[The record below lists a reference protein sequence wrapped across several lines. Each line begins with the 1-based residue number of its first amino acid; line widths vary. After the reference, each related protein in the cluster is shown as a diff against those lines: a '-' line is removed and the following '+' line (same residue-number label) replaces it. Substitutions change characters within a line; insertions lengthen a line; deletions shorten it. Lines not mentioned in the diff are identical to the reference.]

1 MAKKVTNCQN
11 EDAEMVLDFYKKV
24 QQILLEEKRLI
35 LMVVI
40 ANEGSSPGRKGFKM
54 LISKQQMYGTIGGG
68 IMEHKLVEYA
78 ESLLEKPHFEPFIKN
93 QIHDK
98 SAPKDQSGMICSGQ
112 QTIAF
117 YDMDSSYFSLTEEI
131 LSDEIVTIHYSN
143 HGIKTTKPES
153 SEWLFSETNSLVQK
167 VYVIGG
173 GHVGLALSEVLSKLD
188 FEIHLLDHRENL
200 NTMEANHFVKSKEVI
215 EFESIEN
222 HIPEGDNIY
231 VIIMSFGY
239 RTDDIIIRRLLDKNF
254 KYIGMLGSSAKIDT
268 LFKNLKADG
277 FDKAQIAKVH
287 APIGIDIKSETTYEI
302 AISVAAQLIKVKNQV
317 Q

>member
-1 MAKKVTNCQN
+1 
-11 EDAEMVLDFYKKV
+11 MVLDFYKKV
-24 QQILLEEKRLI
+24 QEVLSEEKRLI
-35 LMVVI
+35 LLIVI

-54 LISKQQMYGTIGGG
+54 LVSKQQMYGTIGGG

-78 ESLLEKPHFEPFIKN
+78 ENLLNKPHFEPFIKH

-117 YDMDSSYFSLTEEI
+117 YDVNSNYFALTEEI
-131 LSDEIVTIHYSN
+131 LSDNLIAIHYSN
-143 HGIKTTKPES
+143 QGITIHKPEV
-153 SEWLFSETNSLVQK
+153 SEWLYSEYNALPQK
-167 VYVIGG
+167 VYIIGG

-200 NTMEANHFVKSKEVI
+200 NTIMANHFVQSKQVVD
-215 EFESIEN
+215 FERIEN
-222 HIPEGDNIY
+222 YIPEGDSVY

-239 RTDDIIIRRLLDKNF
+239 RTDDIIIRRLLNKNF
-254 KYIGMLGSSAKIDT
+254 RYIGMLGSATKIET
-268 LFKNLKADG
+268 LFRNLESDG
-277 FDKAQIAKVH
+277 YDKKQIAKVH

-302 AISVAAQLIKVKNQV
+302 AISVAAQLIKVKNQL
-317 Q
+317 

>member
-1 MAKKVTNCQN
+1 
-11 EDAEMVLDFYKKV
+11 MVLDFFKKV
-24 QQILLEEKRLI
+24 QQILQEEKRLI
-35 LMVVI
+35 LLVVI

-54 LISKQQMYGTIGGG
+54 IVSRQQMYGTIGGG

-78 ESLLEKPHFEPFIKN
+78 EKLLQKPRFEPFIKH

-117 YDMDSSYFSLTEEI
+117 YDIDSSYFSLTEEI
-131 LSDEIVTIHYSN
+131 LSDEVIALYYSN
-143 HGIKTTKPES
+143 HGIEIDAPKNYKWLYSES
-153 SEWLFSETNSLVQK
+153 NSFAQK
-167 VYVIGG
+167 AYIIGG
-173 GHVGLALSEVLSKLD
+173 GHVGLALSEVLSKLN

-200 NTMEANHFVKSKEVI
+200 NTMTANHFVQSKEVV

-239 RTDDIIIRRLLDKNF
+239 RTDDIIIRRLLDKKF
-254 KYIGMLGSSAKIDT
+254 KYIGMLGSATKINT
-268 LFKNLKADG
+268 LFKNLISDG
-277 FDKAQIAKVH
+277 FDESQIKKVQ
-287 APIGIDIKSETTYEI
+287 APIGMDIKSETTQEI
-302 AISVAAQLIKVKNQV
+302 AISVAAQLINVKNRN
-317 Q
+317 

>member
-1 MAKKVTNCQN
+1 
-11 EDAEMVLDFYKKV
+11 MVLDFFKKV
-24 QQILLEEKRLI
+24 QQILQEEKRLI
-35 LMVVI
+35 LLVVI

-54 LISKQQMYGTIGGG
+54 IVSKQQMYGTVGGG

-78 ESLLEKPHFEPFIKN
+78 ENLLEKPRFEPFIKH

-117 YDMDSSYFSLTEEI
+117 YDIDLSYFSLTEEI
-131 LSDEIVTIHYSN
+131 LSDEVITLYYSN
-143 HGIKTTKPES
+143 HGIETNEPKNY
-153 SEWLFSETNSLVQK
+153 EWLYSESNYLAQK
-167 VYVIGG
+167 AYIIGG
-173 GHVGLALSEVLSKLD
+173 GHVGLALSEVLSKLN

-200 NTMEANHFVKSKEVI
+200 NTMTANHFVQSKEVV

-239 RTDDIIIRRLLDKNF
+239 RTDDIIIRRLLDKKF
-254 KYIGMLGSSAKIDT
+254 KYIGMLGSATKINT
-268 LFKNLKADG
+268 LFKNLLLDG
-277 FDKAQIAKVH
+277 FDESQINKVQ
-287 APIGIDIKSETTYEI
+287 APIGINIKSETTYEI
-302 AISVAAQLIKVKNQV
+302 AISIAAQLINVKNRN
-317 Q
+317 

>member
-1 MAKKVTNCQN
+1 
-11 EDAEMVLDFYKKV
+11 MVLDFFKKV
-24 QQILLEEKRLI
+24 QQILQEEKRLI
-35 LMVVI
+35 LLVVI

-54 LISKQQMYGTIGGG
+54 IVSRQQMYGTIGGG

-78 ESLLEKPHFEPFIKN
+78 EKLLQKPRFEPFIKH

-117 YDMDSSYFSLTEEI
+117 YDIDSSYFSLTEEI
-131 LSDEIVTIHYSN
+131 LSDEVITLYYSN
-143 HGIKTTKPES
+143 HGIEIDAPKNYKWLYSES
-153 SEWLFSETNSLVQK
+153 NSFAQK
-167 VYVIGG
+167 AYIIGG
-173 GHVGLALSEVLSKLD
+173 GHVGLALSEVLSKLN

-200 NTMEANHFVKSKEVI
+200 NTMTANHFVQSKEVV

-239 RTDDIIIRRLLDKNF
+239 RTDDIIIRRLLDKKF
-254 KYIGMLGSSAKIDT
+254 KYIGMLGSATKINT
-268 LFKNLKADG
+268 LFKNLISDG
-277 FDKAQIAKVH
+277 FDESQIKKVQ
-287 APIGIDIKSETTYEI
+287 APVGINIKSETTYEI
-302 AISVAAQLIKVKNQV
+302 AISIAAQLINVKNRN
-317 Q
+317 

>member
-1 MAKKVTNCQN
+1 
-11 EDAEMVLDFYKKV
+11 MVLDFFKKV
-24 QQILLEEKRLI
+24 QQILQEEKRLI
-35 LMVVI
+35 LLVVI

-54 LISKQQMYGTIGGG
+54 IVSKQQMYGTVGGG

-78 ESLLEKPHFEPFIKN
+78 ENLLEKPRFEPFIKH

-117 YDMDSSYFSLTEEI
+117 YDIDLSYFSLTEEI
-131 LSDEIVTIHYSN
+131 LSDEVITLYYSN
-143 HGIKTTKPES
+143 HGIEIDEPKNYKWLYSES
-153 SEWLFSETNSLVQK
+153 NSLPQK
-167 VYVIGG
+167 AYIIGG
-173 GHVGLALSEVLSKLD
+173 GHVGLALSEVLSKLN

-200 NTMEANHFVKSKEVI
+200 NTMTANHFVQSKEVV

-239 RTDDIIIRRLLDKNF
+239 RTDDIIIRRLLDKKF
-254 KYIGMLGSSAKIDT
+254 KYIGMLGSATKINT
-268 LFKNLKADG
+268 LFKNLLLDG
-277 FDKAQIAKVH
+277 FDESQINKVQ
-287 APIGIDIKSETTYEI
+287 APIGINIKSETTYEI
-302 AISVAAQLIKVKNQV
+302 AISIAAQLINVKNRN
-317 Q
+317 

>member
-1 MAKKVTNCQN
+1 
-11 EDAEMVLDFYKKV
+11 MVLDFYKKV
-24 QQILLEEKRLI
+24 QQILQQEKRLI

-54 LISKQQMYGTIGGG
+54 LVSKQQMYGTIGGG

-78 ESLLEKPHFEPFIKN
+78 ESLIDKPTFEPFIKH

-117 YDMDSSYFSLTEEI
+117 YDIDSSYFSLTEEI
-131 LSDEIVTIHYSN
+131 LSDEIITIHYSN
-143 HGIKTTKPES
+143 HGIKTTEPTT
-153 SEWLFSETNSLVQK
+153 SEWLYTETNSLVQK
-167 VYVIGG
+167 AYIIGG
-173 GHVGLALSEVLSKLD
+173 GHVGLALSEILSKLD
-188 FEIHLLDHRENL
+188 FEIHLLDHRQNL
-200 NTMEANHFVKSKEVI
+200 NTMLSNNFVQSKEVVD
-215 EFESIEN
+215 FETIEN

-239 RTDDIIIRRLLDKNF
+239 RTDDVIIRRLLGKNF

-268 LFKNLKADG
+268 LFKNLEADG
-277 FDKAQIAKVH
+277 FDKVQIAKIH

-302 AISVAAQLIKVKNQV
+302 AISVAAQLIKVKNQA

>member
-1 MAKKVTNCQN
+1 
-11 EDAEMVLDFYKKV
+11 
-24 QQILLEEKRLI
+24 
-35 LMVVI
+35 VI

-54 LISKQQMYGTIGGG
+54 IVSRQQMYGTIGGG

-78 ESLLEKPHFEPFIKN
+78 EKLLQKPRFEPFIKH

-117 YDMDSSYFSLTEEI
+117 YDIDSSYFSLTEEI
-131 LSDEIVTIHYSN
+131 LSDEVIALYYSN
-143 HGIKTTKPES
+143 HGIEIDAPKNYKWLYSES
-153 SEWLFSETNSLVQK
+153 NSFAQK
-167 VYVIGG
+167 AYIIGG
-173 GHVGLALSEVLSKLD
+173 GHVGLALSEVLSKLN

-200 NTMEANHFVKSKEVI
+200 NTMTANHFVQSKEVV

-239 RTDDIIIRRLLDKNF
+239 RTDDIIIRRLLDKKF
-254 KYIGMLGSSAKIDT
+254 KYIGMLGSATKINT
-268 LFKNLKADG
+268 LFKNLISDG
-277 FDKAQIAKVH
+277 FDESQIKKVQ
-287 APIGIDIKSETTYEI
+287 APVGINIKSETTYEI
-302 AISVAAQLIKVKNQV
+302 AISIAAQLINVKNRN
-317 Q
+317 